1 MLVVLT
7 LRRIIGKPSGE
18 PPLDGE
24 RMLALLPRQWR
35 KDFREGSGYIAIRI
49 HTDEDITTAQIRA
62 QVVAVLTNPEVTR
75 WRLVSCE
82 TLTHHQNPKRGNPA
96 TITRHTTQRAQWN

>member
-7 LRRIIGKPSGE
+7 MRRIKGKPSGE

-35 KDFREGSGYIAIRI
+35 KNYREGAGYIAIRI
-49 HTDEDITTAQIRA
+49 QADENTTAAQIRE
-62 QVVAVLTNPEVTR
+62 QVVAILTNPEITR

-82 TLTHHQNPKRGNPA
+82 PLTQHPTPRRGNPA
-96 TITRHTTQRAQWN
+96 TITHHTTQHAQWN

>member
-7 LRRIIGKPSGE
+7 MRRLKGEPSGE

-35 KDFREGSGYIAIRI
+35 KDFREGAGYIAIRI
-49 HTDEDITTAQIRA
+49 HTDENITSAQIRE
-62 QVVAVLTNPEVTR
+62 QVVAILSNPEVTR

-82 TLTHHQNPKRGNPA
+82 TLTHHEIERRGNPA
-96 TITRHTTQRAQWN
+96 TLTRHTTQRAQWN